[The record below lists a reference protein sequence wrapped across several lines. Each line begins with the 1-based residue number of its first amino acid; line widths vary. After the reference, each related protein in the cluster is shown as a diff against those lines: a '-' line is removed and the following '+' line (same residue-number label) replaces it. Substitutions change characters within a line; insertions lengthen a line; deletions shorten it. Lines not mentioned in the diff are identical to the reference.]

1 MSKNSLGSKY
11 GEVQENQDFRRE
23 IEQGSLFS

>member
-11 GEVQENQDFRRE
+11 GEVEENYDLRRE